1 VGVVAQSDQPDQSDQ
16 SGQPWAWNPL
26 VALDDPYPTYR
37 RLRDEA
43 PLYHDER
50 LDLWAFS
57 RFDDVQEASKDWETF
72 SSGVGGFG
80 NDIDDTY
87 QLFLPAGDLAGVD
100 PPLHTRLRGALRLAF
115 SPSALRSRFEP
126 IVRRKVNELI
136 DAFADAGHADLARD
150 LARPLPGTTMF
161 SWFGF
166 PEADHPQLLAWF
178 GEMLERDPGARALPP
193 RALAGRDR
201 MREYMRAAAQERRT
215 ARRDDLISFL
225 VDANEEGQIS
235 EDELLG
241 SSMLLFIA
249 GITTTSGLISNSL
262 FHLDRFP
269 DQRQLIRRDPTV
281 IPTAIEELLRFDA
294 PIQALARTATR
305 DVRSYDT
312 VIPAGSRVALV
323 WASANRDERRWVD
336 ADRLDIRR
344 APQRHVSF
352 GDGIHHCLGA
362 PLARLEAK
370 IAFEEF
376 FRRIPDYAISG
387 PTVRIKTPTDRA
399 LESLPV
405 EF

>member
-1 VGVVAQSDQPDQSDQ
+1 MNPDDSLE
-16 SGQPWAWNPL
+16 SGMRDAWNPL
-26 VALDDPYPTYR
+26 IALDDPYPVYR

-50 LDLWAFS
+50 LDLWALS
-57 RFDDVQEASKDWETF
+57 RFDDVQAAAKDWETF
-72 SSGVGGFG
+72 STSIGGFG

-100 PPLHTRLRGALRLAF
+100 PPIHTRLRGALRLAF
-115 SPSALRSRFEP
+115 SPSALRTRFEP
-126 IVRRKVNELI
+126 IVRRKVIELI
-136 DAFADAGHADLARD
+136 DAFADSGHADFARD

-166 PEADHPQLLAWF
+166 PETDHPQLLAWF
-178 GEMLERDPGARALPP
+178 GEMLERDPGERALPD

-201 MREYMRAAAQERRT
+201 IRAYMQAAAAERRI
-215 ARRDDLISFL
+215 ARRDDLMSFL
-225 VDANEEGQIS
+225 VDATESGQIS
-235 EDELLG
+235 ADELLG
-241 SSMLLFIA
+241 ASMLLFVA

-262 FHLDRFP
+262 LHLDRFP
-269 DQRQLIRRDPTV
+269 DQRALIRDDPSV
-281 IPTAIEELLRFDA
+281 MAAAIEELLRFDA

-305 DVRSYDT
+305 DVALHDG
-312 VIPAGSRVALV
+312 VIPEGARVALL

-336 ADRLDIRR
+336 PDRLDIGRE
-344 APQRHVSF
+344 PQRHVSF

-362 PLARLEAK
+362 PLARLEAR
-370 IAFEEF
+370 IVFEEL
-376 FRRIPDYAISG
+376 FRRIPEYAVSG
-387 PTVRIKTPTDRA
+387 PIVRIKTPTDRA

>member
-1 VGVVAQSDQPDQSDQ
+1 MRD
-16 SGQPWAWNPL
+16 AWNPL
-26 VALDDPYPTYR
+26 IALDDPYPVYR

-50 LDLWAFS
+50 LDLWALS
-57 RFDDVQEASKDWETF
+57 RFDDVQAAAKDWETF
-72 SSGVGGFG
+72 STSIGGFG

-100 PPLHTRLRGALRLAF
+100 PPIHTRLRGALRLAF
-115 SPSALRSRFEP
+115 SPSALRTRFEP
-126 IVRRKVNELI
+126 IVRRKVIELI
-136 DAFADAGHADLARD
+136 DAFADSGHADFARD

-166 PEADHPQLLAWF
+166 PETDHPQLLAWF
-178 GEMLERDPGARALPP
+178 GEMLERDQGERALPD

-201 MREYMRAAAQERRT
+201 IRAYMQAAAAERRI
-215 ARRDDLISFL
+215 ARRDDLMSFL
-225 VDANEEGQIS
+225 VDATESGQIS
-235 EDELLG
+235 ADELLG
-241 SSMLLFIA
+241 ASMLLFVA

-262 FHLDRFP
+262 LHLDRFP
-269 DQRQLIRRDPTV
+269 DQRALIRDDPSV
-281 IPTAIEELLRFDA
+281 MAAAIEELLRFDA

-305 DVRSYDT
+305 DVALHDG
-312 VIPAGSRVALV
+312 VIPEGARVALL

-336 ADRLDIRR
+336 PDRLDIGRE
-344 APQRHVSF
+344 PQRHVSF

-362 PLARLEAK
+362 PLARLEAR
-370 IAFEEF
+370 IVFEEL
-376 FRRIPDYAISG
+376 FRRIPEYAVSG
-387 PTVRIKTPTDRA
+387 PIVRIKTPTDRA

>member
-1 VGVVAQSDQPDQSDQ
+1 VNPDDSLE
-16 SGQPWAWNPL
+16 SGMRDAWNPL
-26 VALDDPYPTYR
+26 IALDDPYPVYR

-50 LDLWAFS
+50 LDLWALS
-57 RFDDVQEASKDWETF
+57 RFDDVQAAAKDWETF
-72 SSGVGGFG
+72 STSIGGFG

-100 PPLHTRLRGALRLAF
+100 PPIHTRLRGALRLAF
-115 SPSALRSRFEP
+115 SPSALRTRFEP
-126 IVRRKVNELI
+126 IVRRKVIELI
-136 DAFADAGHADLARD
+136 DAFADSGHADFARD

-166 PEADHPQLLAWF
+166 PETDHPQLLAWF
-178 GEMLERDPGARALPP
+178 GEMLERDPGERALPD

-201 MREYMRAAAQERRT
+201 IRAYMQAAAAERRI
-215 ARRDDLISFL
+215 ARRDDLMSFL
-225 VDANEEGQIS
+225 VDATESGQIS
-235 EDELLG
+235 ADELLG
-241 SSMLLFIA
+241 ASMLLFVA

-262 FHLDRFP
+262 LHLDRFP
-269 DQRQLIRRDPTV
+269 DQRALIRDDPSV
-281 IPTAIEELLRFDA
+281 MAAAIEELLRFDA

-305 DVRSYDT
+305 DVALHDG
-312 VIPAGSRVALV
+312 VIPEGARVALL

-336 ADRLDIRR
+336 PDRLDIGRE
-344 APQRHVSF
+344 PQRHVSF

-362 PLARLEAK
+362 PLARLEAR
-370 IAFEEF
+370 IVFEEL
-376 FRRIPDYAISG
+376 FRRIPEYAVSG
-387 PTVRIKTPTDRA
+387 PIVRIKTPTDRA